1 MAEVQPRTLRGA
13 LIRAHYPLEKEFD
26 GTARDHGKT
35 ARKAS
40 EHAQPAPRIPR
51 FSPPEPPSNPQ
62 HDWGIVH
69 ISRRGTW
76 NTGLDRHTHSRI
88 APASSKEENGIAQEP
103 DSIDHFALG
112 VGPSLAVPPSV
123 GLLLN
128 YAPWGIR
135 LSPVVTSP
143 ISLTVGLGVIARG
156 RLSWVQFIQSGFP
169 EVIAHWVAPN
179 LREEDNLIIL
189 YYPDI
194 LDGLGDDPR

>member
-13 LIRAHYPLEKEFD
+13 LIRAHYLLKKEFD

-40 EHAQPAPRIPR
+40 EHAQPAHRIPR

-69 ISRRGTW
+69 ISRHGTW
-76 NTGLDRHTHSRI
+76 DTALDRHTDSRI
-88 APASSKEENGIAQEP
+88 APASTKEENGIAQEP

-112 VGPSLAVPPSV
+112 VGPSLDVAPSV

-135 LSPVVTSP
+135 LTPIV
-143 ISLTVGLGVIARG
+143 ISLTILRVRLAMTVRQSARAGRFSCASHSRNAAHFDQAILIRFCVWLLSAWASLCTGLT
-156 RLSWVQFIQSGFP
+156 
-169 EVIAHWVAPN
+169 
-179 LREEDNLIIL
+179 
-189 YYPDI
+189 
-194 LDGLGDDPR
+194 